1 MYFELYKQ
9 VAMTLKEKN
18 SGQQNI
24 ENVIK
29 TQECLKPLSL
39 DHSRGFSIVS
49 VDHLTWYLLFP
60 ANREEVGSY
69 CPASAQKL
77 WTGPFGIKC

>member
-49 VDHLTWYLLFP
+49 VDHLT
-60 ANREEVGSY
+60 
-69 CPASAQKL
+69 
-77 WTGPFGIKC
+77 